1 MKKNK
6 ITKHLIGFITYVIE
20 YGIAF
25 SITEN
30 VTNFWGIR
38 YKTFFS
44 LEFALYIIIVTIIST
59 MFEFLVSK
67 IKDIRSKGRSKDE

>member
-6 ITKHLIGFITYVIE
+6 ITKCFGFIAHVIE

-25 SITEN
+25 FITEN
-30 VTNFWGIR
+30 VTNFLGIR

-44 LEFALYIIIVTIIST
+44 LEFALYIIIVVIIST
-59 MFEFLVSK
+59 TLEFLVSK
-67 IKDIRSKGRSKDE
+67 IKDIWSKRRSKDE